1 MNENWPEIV
10 EDLSPCLRPGAIK
23 GDYLR
28 DVEYCLR
35 YLGWKKTNG
44 TMVFRDMWHSGGDD
58 SGHPDI
64 LLCKKEKDG
73 TCLPVLPVVV
83 ELPDSEPSGRLAL
96 SMRQLKLDIGKLAVD
111 SGYWPLYRFNPELAE
126 QGKAPLTLESKAP
139 DGTLRDF
146 LAGENRYAQLKSIAP
161 QDSERLQNDLEKAYN
176 DRYQLLK
183 YMAAFSGSA
192 EQPKAAEEPK
202 VTE

>member
-28 DVEYCLR
+28 DVGYCLR

-96 SMRQLKLDIGKLAVD
+96 SMRQLKLDIG
-111 SGYWPLYRFNPELAE
+111 LYIALIPQHFD
-126 QGKAPLTLESKAP
+126 LTLFIS
-139 DGTLRDF
+139 
-146 LAGENRYAQLKSIAP
+146 S
-161 QDSERLQNDLEKAYN
+161 
-176 DRYQLLK
+176 
-183 YMAAFSGSA
+183 
-192 EQPKAAEEPK
+192 
-202 VTE
+202 

>member
-1 MNENWPEIV
+1 MGADYNQCIKAFAEAESYHGPSLIIAYA
-10 EDLSPCLRPGAIK
+10 PCINQGIRK
-23 GDYLR
+23 GM
-28 DVEYCLR
+28 
-35 YLGWKKTNG
+35 GK
-44 TMVFRDMWHSGGDD
+44 
-58 SGHPDI
+58 
-64 LLCKKEKDG
+64 
-73 TCLPVLPVVV
+73 
-83 ELPDSEPSGRLAL
+83 
-96 SMRQLKLDIGKLAVD
+96 SMEEGKLAVD

>member
-1 MNENWPEIV
+1 MDTEVYSNTGGQASKSTPLGSV
-10 EDLSPCLRPGAIK
+10 AKFAAAGKRTGKKDLGRMAMTYGYVYVASISMGANKQQTLKALKEAEAYKGPSLIIAYAPCINQGIRK
-23 GDYLR
+23 GM
-28 DVEYCLR
+28 
-35 YLGWKKTNG
+35 GK
-44 TMVFRDMWHSGGDD
+44 
-58 SGHPDI
+58 
-64 LLCKKEKDG
+64 
-73 TCLPVLPVVV
+73 
-83 ELPDSEPSGRLAL
+83 
-96 SMRQLKLDIGKLAVD
+96 SMEEGKLAVD

-139 DGTLRDF
+139 NGTLRDF

>member
-1 MNENWPEIV
+1 M
-10 EDLSPCLRPGAIK
+10 GK
-23 GDYLR
+23 
-28 DVEYCLR
+28 
-35 YLGWKKTNG
+35 
-44 TMVFRDMWHSGGDD
+44 
-58 SGHPDI
+58 
-64 LLCKKEKDG
+64 
-73 TCLPVLPVVV
+73 
-83 ELPDSEPSGRLAL
+83 
-96 SMRQLKLDIGKLAVD
+96 SMEEGKLAVD

-192 EQPKAAEEPK
+192 EQPKACLLYTSLHRLTGSHYPRTRHQGRLETPQIPAD
-202 VTE
+202 VLH

>member
-28 DVEYCLR
+28 DVGYCLR

-96 SMRQLKLDIGKLAVD
+96 SMRQLKLDIG
-111 SGYWPLYRFNPELAE
+111 LYI
-126 QGKAPLTLESKAP
+126 GKNIRLYYQTPGCKDEPVCAFVA
-139 DGTLRDF
+139 DF
-146 LAGENRYAQLKSIAP
+146 QKDDMN
-161 QDSERLQNDLEKAYN
+161 
-176 DRYQLLK
+176 
-183 YMAAFSGSA
+183 GSA
-192 EQPKAAEEPK
+192 ICDLLL
-202 VTE
+202 

>member
-1 MNENWPEIV
+1 
-10 EDLSPCLRPGAIK
+10 
-23 GDYLR
+23 
-28 DVEYCLR
+28 
-35 YLGWKKTNG
+35 
-44 TMVFRDMWHSGGDD
+44 
-58 SGHPDI
+58 
-64 LLCKKEKDG
+64 
-73 TCLPVLPVVV
+73 
-83 ELPDSEPSGRLAL
+83 
-96 SMRQLKLDIGKLAVD
+96 
-111 SGYWPLYRFNPELAE
+111 WPLYRFNPELAE